1 MNAILLILL
10 LSPPA
15 FPVGTFS
22 ALEPG
27 VARIPGWEPL
37 TFGSGFAPTEYA
49 LVREGGRVV
58 VRADSRASASG
69 LVRRMDVD
77 LAKFPI
83 LEWSWRIA
91 RVHPGGDATR
101 RNGDDYPARVY
112 VTFAFDP
119 DAPLTD
125 RMAHRAASALFGEV
139 PFRAINYIWANRLP
153 KGRHVPNPYTS
164 SVCMI
169 AVQSGNGQ
177 AGTWQHEWRD
187 MFADYRLCFGRD
199 PVGVNGIAIMTDS
212 DNTNGSTTAWYGD
225 VRVVG
230 LPQGRD

>member
-1 MNAILLILL
+1 MWYLILLL
-10 LSPPA
+10 LSPPSL
-15 FPVGTFS
+15 PVGTFS

-27 VARIPGWEPL
+27 PATIPGWEPL
-37 TFGSGFAPTEYA
+37 TFGSGYSTTDYA

-58 VRADSRASASG
+58 VRADSRGSASG

-77 LAKFPI
+77 LARFPM
-83 LEWSWRIA
+83 LEWSWRID
-91 RVHPGGDATR
+91 RVHPAGDATR
-101 RNGDDYPARVY
+101 RSGDDYPARVY

-153 KGRHVPNPYTS
+153 QGRHVPNPYTS

-169 AVQSGNGQ
+169 AVRSGNGL
-177 AGTWQHEWRD
+177 AGTWQSERRD
-187 MFADYRLCFGRD
+187 LVADYRMCFSRE

-212 DNTNGSTTAWYGD
+212 DNTKGSATAWYGD
-225 VRVVG
+225 LRIVG
-230 LPQGRD
+230 RP